1 MAIDHKVIRTSL
13 IPLLTSVFGGSPML
27 AQGASKDDTSKEGFI
42 EEIYVTAQKREQNM
56 QDVGIS
62 LSAYDGEAIAKR
74 GFANFSDIATHTPN
88 FTMQNIGPAPQF
100 RIRGQ
105 GTHDASTTIESPVA
119 FYVDEVYRAN
129 AAGRRLQVFDLDRVE
144 VLRGPQGTL
153 FGRNTTAGVVHMISK
168 KPTEKFEGYAKA
180 QIGSFGQNILEG
192 AVSGAITDAVRGR
205 LAAKYNND
213 DGWQENVVNG
223 DEFAVTDVFA
233 IRAQLEI
240 DLSDSLTVLLKAN
253 YQDDDSTT
261 FLYGHQGA
269 LDPEQLAL
277 GNRVGCSAA
286 RIQANECVSNRNFR
300 DPRLDP
306 TRAYTEEPT
315 SNLMESVKLEELT
328 ARVTWDISES
338 MQLVSLT
345 AFSTTDRSNG
355 EDVDATHIGGVLS
368 GAPHSGINATLVHTV
383 EQDEFSQEF
392 RLTGSSDQM
401 NWVAGLYYF
410 KSDGD
415 AESFL
420 PQIFGSMAET
430 VANVE
435 TESYALFGEV
445 EYSLSEELSIVG
457 GLRYTDDEKTSDVW
471 TLGATDDFEISDSE
485 VTGKLA
491 LNWKPNDEMLV
502 YGSIATG
509 FRSGDFVTQL
519 YFGDPATGEPSQSE
533 TVTAYEIG
541 FKSSFWDRRGQL
553 NLAAFYTDVEDKQA
567 TVITEIGGLPSTDYN
582 NFGDVD
588 ILGLEGELT
597 LYLTENLKFE
607 FSLGLMDTEIS
618 APADKFFRRG
628 PDGDSFSADGKELPA
643 TPSVSYSALIR
654 YTIPSARYGEFS
666 LQADYNWQDEVYHT
680 LGNDPYDQ
688 EDSYGL
694 LALRAFWESP
704 SGRYSAQVAVENATD
719 EEYTHHTMSIANFD
733 QRLLSW
739 GRPMWTSASF
749 SINF

>member
-1 MAIDHKVIRTSL
+1 MAIDNRVVRKSL
-13 IPLLTSVFGGSPML
+13 IPLLTSVFGVSPIL
-27 AQGASKDDTSKEGFI
+27 AQGASKDDETKGKYI

-74 GFANFSDIATHTPN
+74 GFTNFSDIATHTPN

-168 KPTEKFEGYAKA
+168 KPTEKLEGYAKA

-192 AVSGAITDAVRGR
+192 AISGPITDAVRGR

-213 DGWQENVVNG
+213 DGWQTNVVNG

-233 IRAQLEI
+233 IRAQLEF

-315 SNLMESVKLEELT
+315 SNLMESVKLEELS
-328 ARVTWDISES
+328 ARVTWDISDS

-345 AFSTTDRSNG
+345 AFSNTDRANG

-383 EQDEFSQEF
+383 DQDEFSQEF
-392 RLTGSSDQM
+392 RLTANSDQM

-445 EYSLSEELSIVG
+445 EYTLSEKLSIVG

-491 LNWKPNDEMLV
+491 LNWKPNDEILV

-519 YFGDPATGEPSQSE
+519 YFGDPATGEPSESE

-628 PDGDSFSADGKELPA
+628 PNGDSFAADGKELPA

-654 YTIPSARYGEFS
+654 YTVPTQRYGEFS

-680 LGNDPYDQ
+680 LGNDPYDE

-704 SGRYSAQVAVENATD
+704 TGRYSAQVAVENATD

-739 GRPMWTSASF
+739 GRPMWTNASF